1 VKQNRQLARV
11 VADFLEDA
19 AKEVPPDQAD
29 LLRRSAQ
36 LMLEQNAVPPP
47 VVKGNES
54 EPKRGPEPEPKPEPK
69 PEPQKE
75 MADVPAKNAPA
86 QEKGVSVLDSL
97 LGIMLTEENVAEK
110 IARAV
115 TERQRQMRRSGLV
128 GEEINVKLKFSR
140 PAGQKVGITMSED
153 FDVAELKKDL
163 AALRRLGFNCV
174 AGYAC

>member
-1 VKQNRQLARV
+1 MKQNRQLARV

-47 VVKGNES
+47 VVKGNE
-54 EPKRGPEPEPKPEPK
+54 PEPK
-69 PEPQKE
+69 PQKE

-115 TERQRQMRRSGLV
+115 IERHRQMRRSGLL